1 VVDRLPPEIGVPYQA
16 ATNLR
21 VLKLPVVDPRPD
33 PDGLPR
39 RKPWDSFFVRMLAGS
54 IGIALPFFVL
64 AAFFNLAQWGLEI
77 ELTAAAGLVGLLA
90 LVSWWTARP
99 ADELSRA
106 ASAVEPGEFSSPAAA
121 GTSETD
127 SRIAASAGRLAAAT
141 LEQSEAAART
151 SAQVEVLIR
160 DSAAVTGA
168 MGSVI
173 AQVGE
178 LYSNIQR
185 AQTDLQASSDR
196 TAANARRVD
205 AIQAVIELLNDIA
218 DQTALLALNAAIE
231 AARAGDS
238 GRGFAVVADEVRRL
252 AERSKAAAGEIS
264 KLVEGAQTTSA
275 EAVVAIERRGQQLD
289 RWMGLTQAMADLSA
303 KVEPAVTQHRLD
315 AENVELTVQVAAQKT
330 RAMAAA
336 SEELT
341 AAAATRGGLAAEQ
354 GAGR

>member
-1 VVDRLPPEIGVPYQA
+1 VA
-16 ATNLR
+16 A
-21 VLKLPVVDPRPD
+21 
-33 PDGLPR
+33 
-39 RKPWDSFFVRMLAGS
+39 
-54 IGIALPFFVL
+54 
-64 AAFFNLAQWGLEI
+64 
-77 ELTAAAGLVGLLA
+77 
-90 LVSWWTARP
+90 
-99 ADELSRA
+99 LSRA
-106 ASAVEPGEFSSPAAA
+106 ASAVESGDLFSPAMGGGGGETRRLA
-121 GTSETD
+121 GTFNMLVDSFAADRPGLRRERAETD
-127 SRIAASAGRLAAAT
+127 SRIAVWASQLAAAT
-141 LEQSEAAART
+141 VEQSDATART
-151 SAQVEVLIR
+151 FASLEVLVR

-168 MGSVI
+168 VRAVV

-178 LYSNIQR
+178 LHSNIQR

-196 TAANARRVD
+196 TQANARRVD

-264 KLVEGAQTTSA
+264 KLAEGAQTTSA

-315 AENVELTVQVAAQKT
+315 AENVELAVQVAAQKSH
-330 RAMAAA
+330 AVKVA

-341 AAAATRGGLAAEQ
+341 AAAAANRVLVVERELSQ
-354 GAGR
+354 

>member
-1 VVDRLPPEIGVPYQA
+1 VRAVV
-16 ATNLR
+16 
-21 VLKLPVVDPRPD
+21 
-33 PDGLPR
+33 
-39 RKPWDSFFVRMLAGS
+39 
-54 IGIALPFFVL
+54 
-64 AAFFNLAQWGLEI
+64 
-77 ELTAAAGLVGLLA
+77 
-90 LVSWWTARP
+90 
-99 ADELSRA
+99 
-106 ASAVEPGEFSSPAAA
+106 
-121 GTSETD
+121 
-127 SRIAASAGRLAAAT
+127 
-141 LEQSEAAART
+141 
-151 SAQVEVLIR
+151 
-160 DSAAVTGA
+160 
-168 MGSVI
+168 

-178 LYSNIQR
+178 LHSNIQR

-196 TAANARRVD
+196 TQANARRVD

-264 KLVEGAQTTSA
+264 KLAEGAQTTSA

-315 AENVELTVQVAAQKT
+315 AENVELAVQVAAQKSH
-330 RAMAAA
+330 AVKVA

-341 AAAATRGGLAAEQ
+341 AAAAANRVLVVERELSQ
-354 GAGR
+354 